1 MTNLKII
8 EQALGANKEITI
20 RSNVVLGKCFKNLAC
35 YSYSSGGLLDYYNE
49 VVIYNIIYAVA
60 PRVGLYK
67 IEKLNEF
74 MKNLIPN
81 RGLTNLNF
89 RNFKKYNNKNDIKLG
104 FFDLKEPIEG
114 KLNVYCEIDLLSE
127 DAFLKSVKDRKISF
141 KFYKEPKRGISVIPL
156 PDEEYLEKYAKIF
169 DGSGC
174 LDNYILN
181 LDKKEIFYVD
191 CVG

>member
-1 MTNLKII
+1 MRIKMTNLKII

-127 DAFLKSVKDRKISF
+127 DA
-141 KFYKEPKRGISVIPL
+141 
-156 PDEEYLEKYAKIF
+156 YLEKYAKIF